1 MSERKKQI
9 LQAAIDIIAGQG
21 YGALTMRALARA
33 SGIKLGALQYHFKTR
48 DDMLRALV
56 GYIAEEYQKSLESV
70 AIDSDSLE
78 ITDVINFILDDAVD
92 NALQADRLWP
102 QLWAMGQVE
111 PLVTDLIDEIYDKYL
126 LIIQSLLETA
136 GSESLRAEALCL
148 MSMIEGSTLFLGRG
162 RRWESDAKAVHEVML
177 GFIETK
183 YGKSLT
189 VTVPL
194 GAR

>member
-9 LQAAIDIIAGQG
+9 LQAAIDIITGQG

-70 AIDSDSLE
+70 AIDIDSLE

-102 QLWAMGQVE
+102 QLWAMGQVD

-136 GSESLRAEALCL
+136 GSESPRAEALFL

-183 YGKSLT
+183 YRKSL
-189 VTVPL
+189 P
-194 GAR
+194 

>member
-136 GSESLRAEALCL
+136 GSESPRAEALCL

-183 YGKSLT
+183 YGK
-189 VTVPL
+189 
-194 GAR
+194 A